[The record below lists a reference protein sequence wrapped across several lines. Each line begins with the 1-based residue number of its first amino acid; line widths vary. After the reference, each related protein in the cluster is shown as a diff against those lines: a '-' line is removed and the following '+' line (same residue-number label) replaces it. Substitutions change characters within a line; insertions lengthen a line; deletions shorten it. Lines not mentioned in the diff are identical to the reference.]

1 LGLPDNWVYHLR
13 SNPLYIGFHENLKH
27 RIAPAFFAVVFLYL
41 GLSLVSHLAYDA
53 FDVAGFTC
61 VHRDAD
67 PTAAALQ
74 VNESKR
80 IEFKTSELCKATGI
94 LLEHRGRYYVTIQ
107 PGEPWFNGVAR
118 IGTPVG
124 GFSAKDQP
132 AWYERVYLSLFL
144 PLRREL
150 SKDWF
155 RIILRFG
162 HVGGEESSYEPD
174 PYDDVI
180 QFNIAPTIAPDRK
193 QELFVF
199 VNDAVIG
206 VPGYYDLLY
215 RNNRGAAYLTVKR
228 TR

>member
-1 LGLPDNWVYHLR
+1 M
-13 SNPLYIGFHENLKH
+13 
-27 RIAPAFFAVVFLYL
+27 AFVYL
-41 GLSLVSHLAYDA
+41 GLAIVSHLFYDGLG
-53 FDVAGFTC
+53 VAGYTC
-61 VHRDAD
+61 VHGDGD
-67 PTAAALQ
+67 PKPAVLEVSQ
-74 VNESKR
+74 SKR

-107 PGEPWFNGVAR
+107 PGEPWFNGVTR

-124 GFSAKDQP
+124 GFSAKDRP

-155 RIILRFG
+155 RIVLRFG

-174 PYDDVI
+174 PYDDII
-180 QFNIAPTIAPDRK
+180 QFNIAPTIAPNRK
-193 QELFVF
+193 EELFVF

-206 VPGYYDLLY
+206 VPGFYDLLY
-215 RNNRGAAYLTVKR
+215 RNNRGTAYLTVRR